1 MRMYDVI
8 ERKREGAELT
18 DEEIGFVVDGYVS
31 GEIPDYQM
39 SAWLMAVFL
48 RGMTDA
54 ETRSLTLHMMASGDV
69 VDLSNLP
76 GVTLD
81 KHSTGGVGDKTSLA
95 VMPMLAAMAP
105 GRAFV
110 AKMSGRGLRHTGGT
124 LDKLESI
131 PGFTISLDEEDFLAA
146 VRAHGGAI
154 IGQTGNL
161 VPADKLIYAL
171 RDVTATVD
179 SIPLIASSIMSKKLA
194 AGAQCIL
201 LDVKVG
207 SGAFMK
213 TVDEAVQLASAM
225 VAIGEGAGRR
235 VEAMVTNMDRPLGH
249 AVGNALEVAE
259 VVDTLR
265 GRGPA
270 DLTHEVVM
278 LTAELFHLGGL
289 GTVAE
294 GRALAEHVIADGS
307 AFEKLCEITTA
318 QGGDARTLRDPALLG
333 SARIR
338 HELLAPADGF
348 LTAIDTERVGV
359 ASAELGAGRLT
370 LDDAIDHTAGIVLL
384 KNQGD
389 AVRAG
394 ETVAV
399 LHTATEDRLAA
410 GLATLRAA
418 LTFGTDAHASEPLLF
433 ATVTRDGVA
442 YANEAAGARDPSASI
457 KSKGRI

>member
-18 DEEIGFVVDGYVS
+18 EAQIRFVVDGYVA

-48 RGMTDA
+48 RGMTDE
-54 ETRSLTLHMMASGDV
+54 ETRLLTLAMMRSGDV
-69 VDLSNLP
+69 VDLSGLP
-76 GVTLD
+76 GATLD

-95 VMPMLAAMAP
+95 VVPMLAAMAP
-105 GRAFV
+105 GEAFV
-110 AKMSGRGLRHTGGT
+110 AKMSGRGLGHTGGT

-131 PGFTISLDEEDFLAA
+131 PGFNIALTEEEFLET

-161 VPADKLIYAL
+161 APADKLIYAL

-194 AGAQCIL
+194 AGARCIL

-213 TVDEAVQLASAM
+213 TVPEAVKLARAM
-225 VAIGEGAGRR
+225 VAIGEGMGRR
-235 VEAMVTNMDRPLGH
+235 VSALVTNMDRPLGH
-249 AVGNALEVAE
+249 AIGNALEVAE
-259 VVDTLR
+259 VVETLH

-270 DLTHEVVM
+270 DLTHEAVM
-278 LTAELFHLGGL
+278 LAGDLLALSGIAGAEE
-289 GTVAE
+289 A
-294 GRALAEHVIADGS
+294 RARARRVIEDGS
-307 AFEKLCEITTA
+307 AFEKLCEIVRA
-318 QGGDARTLRDPALLG
+318 QGGNDRALRDTVLLG
-333 SARIR
+333 AAPIQR
-338 HELLAPADGF
+338 ELAAPADGH
-348 LTAIDTERVGV
+348 LTAIDTERVGI

-384 KNQGD
+384 KNVGD

-394 ETVAV
+394 EPVAV
-399 LHTATEDRLAA
+399 LHTATEARLADGMRTLSGA
-410 GLATLRAA
+410 LA
-418 LTFGTDAHASEPLLF
+418 FGDEPPAPAPLLY
-433 ATVTRDGVA
+433 ATVTAEGVT
-442 YANEAAGARDPSASI
+442 YADEAETA
-457 KSKGRI
+457 

>member
-18 DEEIGFVVDGYVS
+18 DEEIRFVVDGYVA

-48 RGMTDA
+48 RGMTDE
-54 ETRSLTLHMMASGDV
+54 ETRLLTLHMMRSGDV
-69 VDLSNLP
+69 VDLSGLP

-81 KHSTGGVGDKTSLA
+81 THSTGGVGDKPSLA
-95 VMPMLAAMAP
+95 VVPMLAAMAP
-105 GRAFV
+105 GEAFV
-110 AKMSGRGLRHTGGT
+110 AKMSGRGLGHTGGT

-131 PGFTISLDEEDFLAA
+131 PGFDISLTEEAFLET

-213 TVDEAVQLASAM
+213 TVPDAVKLARAM
-225 VAIGEGAGRR
+225 VAIGEGMGRR
-235 VEAMVTNMDRPLGH
+235 VSALVTNMDRPLGH
-249 AVGNALEVAE
+249 AIGNALEVAE
-259 VVDTLR
+259 VVQTLR
-265 GRGPA
+265 GEGPR
-270 DLTHEVVM
+270 DLTHEAVM
-278 LTAELFHLGGL
+278 LAGDLLALSGLAGAEE
-289 GTVAE
+289 ARE
-294 GRALAEHVIADGS
+294 RARRVIADGS
-307 AFEKLCEITTA
+307 AFEKLCEIVTA
-318 QGGDARTLRDPALLG
+318 QGGDAAVLHDTSLLG
-333 SARIR
+333 AAPIQ
-338 HELLAPADGF
+338 HELTAPADGF

-370 LDDAIDHTAGIVLL
+370 LDDRIDHTAGIVLL
-384 KNQGD
+384 KNTGD

-394 ETVAV
+394 EPVAV
-399 LHTATEDRLAA
+399 LHTATEERLAE
-410 GLATLRAA
+410 GLRTLAAA
-418 LTFGTDAHASEPLLF
+418 LTFGTEDPGRAPLLF
-433 ATVTRDGVA
+433 ATVTADGVT
-442 YANEAAGARDPSASI
+442 YADGAGAPA
-457 KSKGRI
+457 